1 MTSKEFD
8 YLVFIGRFQPFHNGH
23 MSVVKQA
30 LEKAHNLVIVVGSS
44 FAARSTRNPF
54 TAGERIK
61 MVTDSLSEDEKGR
74 VHLVP
79 VSDHPYNYDKWLAE
93 VQGAV
98 HAVALSEYRAG
109 PTKIGLIGHDKD
121 HSSSYLKSFP
131 QWKQVE
137 VTSHE
142 MMHATDVRENYFAG
156 FLNAIPGEVPLGT
169 QLFLNAFYHDCE
181 DCPYHDDDDEY
192 PYRIMADEQEHVE
205 IYKDQWRDAPYP
217 PIFHTV
223 DALVIQGGHILL
235 VKRGAQPGEG
245 LHALP
250 GGFINEYET
259 RQDAVLRELR
269 EETKIKVPQPVL
281 AGSIDSVKTFD
292 DPYRS
297 SRGRTITTAYLIN
310 LKPSDKFPEVK
321 GGDDATKAFWVP
333 LSELNREE
341 MFEDHY
347 HIIEYMV
354 GL

>member
-23 MSVVKQA
+23 MSVVQQA

-44 FAARSTRNPF
+44 FAARSVRNPF

-79 VSDHPYNYDKWLAE
+79 VADHPYNYDKWLSE

-142 MMHATDVRENYFAG
+142 MMHATDIRENYFSGQAFEPNTTAVPG
-156 FLNAIPGEVPLGT
+156 GTIAFLYDFWHDFETCV
-169 QLFLNAFYHDCE
+169 YHDVVE
-181 DCPYHDDDDEY
+181 EQAHVQD
-192 PYRIMADEQEHVE
+192 YRR
-205 IYKDQWRDAPYP
+205 QWADAPYP

-269 EETKIKVPQPVL
+269 EETKIKVPEPVL

-321 GGDDATKAFWVP
+321 GGDDAAKAFWIP

>member
-1 MTSKEFD
+1 MTSKDFD

-44 FAARSTRNPF
+44 FAARSVRNPF

-79 VSDHPYNYDKWLAE
+79 VADHPYNYDKWLSE

-121 HSSSYLKSFP
+121 HSSSYLSSFP
-131 QWKQVE
+131 QWKSVE
-137 VTSHE
+137 VVSHE
-142 MMHATDVRENYFAG
+142 MMHATDIREFYFSG
-156 FLNAIPGEVPLGT
+156 YESDLTNVPEGTSRFLDDFWND
-169 QLFLNAFYHDCE
+169 FD
-181 DCPYHDDDDEY
+181 DCPY
-192 PYRIMADEQEHVE
+192 PVVADEMAHVKE
-205 IYKDQWRDAPYP
+205 YKEQWENAPYP

-223 DALVIQGGHILL
+223 DALVIQSGHILL

-269 EETKIKVPQPVL
+269 EETKIKVPHPVL

-321 GGDDATKAFWVP
+321 GGDDAAKAFWIP